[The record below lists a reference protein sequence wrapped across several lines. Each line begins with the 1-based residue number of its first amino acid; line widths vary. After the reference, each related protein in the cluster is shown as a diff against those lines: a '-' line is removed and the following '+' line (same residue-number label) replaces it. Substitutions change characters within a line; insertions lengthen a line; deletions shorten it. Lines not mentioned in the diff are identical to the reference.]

1 MKLIDFLLRLYPRE
15 FRARFETEMRAFHAD
30 RLREGATSM
39 TRISLDHVSAAM
51 KEQAQ
56 AVKPDVTL
64 ALRGIARRP
73 LFASIIILTIALG
86 VGANAAIFS
95 VVNALLLRP
104 LPYPEP
110 DRVVFFGHE
119 PPQWLLSEPQYAEYR
134 ANLRTFKSLAA
145 YTSSEATLAADEPQR
160 IDIASVTPNFFET
173 LGVLPVRGRAFAVG
187 EDQARPAPMAI
198 ISHRMWQSRFAG
210 DPDIIGKTFLMNNNT
225 RTVVGVMPDG
235 FNYPSPETQVW
246 LPICSRRT
254 CTSLASQTPD
264 TLDGWGNHYL
274 WVVGRL
280 QPQSTLSQARAEA
293 NLIANRIMTNQPETF
308 DPATPLTPD
317 LERISDRLV
326 GKTRP
331 YLMAMFGA
339 VGVVL
344 LIGCVNV
351 ANLLLARG
359 EGRTAEMALR
369 TALGASRRRL
379 ATQLLTEI
387 VVYAIAGGLLG
398 LAIGWG
404 AQRALVVAAPTS
416 LPRLDEI
423 RLDWLVVLFGF
434 VVSVGAGLLAGVV
447 PAVRASRQDPA
458 ESLKASGRTL
468 AQTRGSS
475 RTRRALVIAEVAL
488 AMVMLTGAGMLIRSL
503 LNVHNADLG
512 FTPPNVVTMRIS
524 PGGSA
529 YSDARTIEFY
539 STVVEQVQ
547 AIPGVQAAGAA
558 RWLPIVDA
566 GGLWDIR
573 IEGKTYP
580 PGQAPAAVPQE
591 ITPGYFAAMGMRVLA
606 GRDFSASDRAGAA
619 PVAIISKA
627 FAERFWPG
635 EDPLG
640 KRFRLGGLDF
650 AWTSVVGVV
659 NDLRMRGFDDIPEP
673 TMYVPHAQAGQ
684 SSYVVPRALALVVRT
699 SGNPSAVVNPVR
711 AVVKGVDAGV
721 PISRVRTLRDIVA
734 TSTANRR
741 FSTWLIA
748 GFGALALVL
757 AGVGIY
763 GLLSYAV
770 SERTFEIG
778 VRVALGADRGEVL
791 GLVVGDAVRV
801 TLWGVVAGVVGSVIL
816 GRVIQSLLV
825 GVPMIDAYS
834 LGSVALLLAMVAV
847 VASAVPARRAASL
860 DPTKALRA
868 GG

>member
-15 FRARFETEMRAFHAD
+15 FRARFEADMRAFHVD
-30 RLREGATSM
+30 RLREGEASM
-39 TRISLDHVSAAM
+39 ARISIDHVSAAM
-51 KEQAQ
+51 REQAQ
-56 AVKPDVTL
+56 AVKPDVRL

-104 LPYPEP
+104 LPYPDSE
-110 DRVVFFGHE
+110 RLVFFGHE
-119 PPQWLLSEPQYAEYR
+119 PPHWLLSEPQYAEYR
-134 ANLRTFKSLAA
+134 ANLRTFASLAA
-145 YTSSEATLAADEPQR
+145 YTSSEATLSAGEPER

-173 LGVLPVRGRAFAVG
+173 LGVLPARGRAFAVG
-187 EDQARPAPMAI
+187 EDQARPSPLVI
-198 ISHRMWQSRFAG
+198 ISHRLWQSRFGGA
-210 DPDIIGKTFLMNNNT
+210 PDVVGKTFLLNNNT
-225 RTVVGVMPDG
+225 RTVVGVMPEG
-235 FNYPSPETQVW
+235 FGYPSPETQVW
-246 LPICSRRT
+246 LPICSQRE
-254 CTSLASQTPD
+254 CASLARQAPD

-280 QPQSTLSQARAEA
+280 QPPATLAQARQEA
-293 NLIANRIMTNQPETF
+293 RLIANRIMTRQPETF
-308 DPATPLTPD
+308 DPATPLTPN

-326 GKTRP
+326 GKARP
-331 YLMAMFGA
+331 YLLALFGA

-359 EGRTAEMALR
+359 EGRSAEMALR

-387 VVYAIAGGLLG
+387 VVYAVAGGLLG
-398 LAIGWG
+398 LAIGWW
-404 AQRALVVAAPTS
+404 AQRALVVLAPSS

-423 RLDWLVVLFGF
+423 RLDWPVVLFGF

-447 PAVRASRQDPA
+447 PALRASRQDPA

-468 AQTRGSS
+468 AHTRGTS
-475 RTRRALVIAEVAL
+475 RTRRALVVAEVAL
-488 AMVMLTGAGMLIRSL
+488 AMVMLTGAAMLIRSL

-512 FTPPNVVTMRIS
+512 YSPANVMTMRLS

-529 YSDARTIEFY
+529 YSDARTIDFY
-539 STVVEQVQ
+539 STVLERIQ
-547 AIPGVQAAGAA
+547 AIPGVQQAGAA
-558 RWLPIVDA
+558 RWLPIADA

-573 IEGKTYP
+573 IEGEEYP

-591 ITPGYFAAMGMRVLA
+591 ITPGYIGAMGMRVLA
-606 GRDFSASDRAGAA
+606 GRDFSYADRDGAA
-619 PVAIISKA
+619 PVALISKA
-627 FAERFWPG
+627 FAERFWG
-635 EDPLG
+635 AEDPLG
-640 KRFRLGGLDF
+640 KRFRLGGRDSG
-650 AWTSVVGVV
+650 WMSVVGVV
-659 NDLRMRGFDDIPEP
+659 NDLRARGFDDIPEP
-673 TMYVPHAQAGQ
+673 TMYIPLAQAGQ
-684 SSYVVPRALALVVRT
+684 SSYIVPRALAVVVRT
-699 SGNPSAVVNPVR
+699 GGSTSAVVNPVR
-711 AVVKGVDAGV
+711 AVVKAIDATV
-721 PISRVRTLRDIVA
+721 PVSRVRTLSDIVA

-741 FSTWLIA
+741 FSTWLIG

-757 AGVGIY
+757 AGIGIY

-778 VRVALGADRGEVL
+778 VRVALGADRGNVL

-801 TLWGVVAGVVGSVIL
+801 TLWGVVAGVLGSVAL
-816 GRVIQSLLV
+816 GRVIRSLLV
-825 GVPMIDAYS
+825 GVPMIDGVS
-834 LGSVALLLAMVAV
+834 LGFVALLLATVAV

-860 DPTKALRA
+860 DPTRALRA